1 MHSADIIAN
10 LKKKGHTGVS
20 IAHDLNVDPSAVS
33 KTINDK
39 CSSKRIAN
47 YISGILKKD
56 KSNIWP
62 KRYLPEG
69 GHK

>member
-20 IAHDLNVDPSAVS
+20 IAYFLKVHPSAVS

-39 CSSKRIAN
+39 CTSKRIAN
-47 YISGILKKD
+47 YISGVLKQD
-56 KSNIWP
+56 KSIIWP
-62 KRYLPEG
+62 NRYRPE
-69 GHK
+69 KK

>member
-20 IAHDLNVDPSAVS
+20 IACFLEVHPSAVS

-39 CSSKRIAN
+39 CTSKRIAN
-47 YISGILKKD
+47 YISAILKQD
-56 KSNIWP
+56 KSKI
-62 KRYLPEG
+62 
-69 GHK
+69 